1 MRAVC
6 RLSLVRFLSL
16 RRKLKQT
23 SCDVTTDIFSPM
35 SRFFAIPLALAL
47 LLVDV
52 CAGGSCCGPCCPLGP
67 PVRPV
72 PGVVRVTNA
81 VGSALHMGSGVVVA
95 NFADRD
101 VVLTC
106 NHLFGEGVGRIT
118 VYVAGGRPFEAN
130 LLRRDRAADLAV
142 LEIATSGTKAISLA
156 EANPRPGQTLTA
168 CGFGRGDYRSAR
180 GGLVRYVGGEGGTPT
195 FELSGPARS
204 GDSGGP
210 ILDERGRLVGLL
222 WGTDGRVTVATA
234 VSAIG
239 PFLRPT
245 LDAIAAK
252 ENKPRDLVPVRPRR
266 PRVEPEEEPLAEP
279 ETDVAEEPGSEDI
292 QNVLTPN
299 RPDAFPSIPLPSPEW
314 PTIPIAAA
322 SSRLWDLLAWTG
334 VLLGGTSPVSL
345 LLLYYLRHRRLRAAA
360 NATTPAVTQYGRLN
374 DKYASQLADLYALSG
389 RSPTADATLG
399 REYDRE
405 LENAETGSDPVIAK
419 WARQL
424 RRRVA
429 SRFYRIHDE
438 TPVPAEP
445 V

>member
-1 MRAVC
+1 M
-6 RLSLVRFLSL
+6 
-16 RRKLKQT
+16 
-23 SCDVTTDIFSPM
+23 
-35 SRFFAIPLALAL
+35 
-47 LLVDV
+47 
-52 CAGGSCCGPCCPLGP
+52 
-67 PVRPV
+67 
-72 PGVVRVTNA
+72 
-81 VGSALHMGSGVVVA
+81 
-95 NFADRD
+95 
-101 VVLTC
+101 
-106 NHLFGEGVGRIT
+106 
-118 VYVAGGRPFEAN
+118 VYTAGGRPFEAN

-142 LEIATSGTKAISLA
+142 LEIATSGTRAIGLA
-156 EANPRPGQTLTA
+156 ETDPRPGQILTA

-234 VSAIG
+234 ISAIG
-239 PFLRPT
+239 PFLRPA

-252 ENKPRDLVPVRPRR
+252 ENESKDLVPVRPRR

-279 ETDVAEEPGSEDI
+279 EADVAEEPELEDV
-292 QNVLTPN
+292 QGAVTPN
-299 RPDAFPSIPLPSPEW
+299 RSNAFPSIPLPSSKL

-345 LLLYYLRHRRLRAAA
+345 LLLYYLRYRRLRAAA
-360 NATTPAVTQYGRLN
+360 DAITPAVTQYGRLN

-419 WARQL
+419 WAKQL

-429 SRFYRIHDE
+429 SQFYRIHDE